1 MKVELDKFYTKP
13 EVAKLCI
20 STIGD
25 LESYDCI
32 VEPSAG
38 SGSFSNQLN
47 CIAYDIEPEGEN
59 IIKQDFLTLSDQEF
73 IQYKRVLFI
82 GNPPFG
88 SRSALAKQFIRKCIA
103 LNATTIAFILPDTF
117 SKLTNQNCF
126 PKNWSL
132 ISVNKLTNTC
142 FTVNNKDYHVPCS
155 FYVWTRDPSSI
166 NLREVKMNVPNEFSF
181 LSRGDMT
188 ADFTINGNTGKVKL
202 VSEVS
207 NTKAEHYIRVS
218 DKEDVAQIK
227 QIFENI
233 TYDFKSSVN
242 GGNAWIGQQDI
253 IKAFVI
259 NKNQR
264 Q

>member
-1 MKVELDKFYTKP
+1 MKIELDKFYTKP
-13 EVAKLCI
+13 EVAKSCI
-20 STIGD
+20 SMITN

-38 SGSFSNQLN
+38 FGSFSNQLN

-59 IIKQDFLTLSDQEF
+59 IIRQDFLALPNQELD
-73 IQYKRVLFI
+73 QYKRILFI

-88 SRSALAKQFIRKCIA
+88 SRSSLAKQFIKKCIS

-126 PKNWSL
+126 PNNWNL
-132 ISVNKLTNTC
+132 ILVHKLTNVC
-142 FTVNNKDYHVPCS
+142 FIANSKDYHVPCS
-155 FYVWTRDPSSI
+155 FYVWTRDPSNI
-166 NLREVKMNVPNEFSF
+166 NLREIKMNIPNEFSF

-188 ADFTINGNTGKVKL
+188 ADFTINGNTGKVKSVL
-202 VSEVS
+202 EVT
-207 NTKAEHYIRVS
+207 NAKAEHYIRVNNR
-218 DKEDVAQIK
+218 EDVIRIK
-227 QIFENI
+227 EIFQNL

-259 NKNQR
+259 NQR
-264 Q
+264 KTQ